1 MKKCLKLL
9 LTTTVLLSMNPMP
22 ILAEEEHDH
31 DHDTT
36 ETLAADHHHEHGTNY
51 ANFIPANILNPDDSV
66 YEAPE
71 ATDDYVGLYT
81 AQARVEDLDADLE
94 LILSIGDDG
103 LFNLAYYFVNSP
115 EQRGVR
121 FYANEEG
128 EVESTEA
135 IYQDLVILT
144 GALREGEGGLGTGL
158 IGKTLSPVVLLDEN
172 GEADR
177 LYPYMNLAFDLR
189 ENHLNARVYQ
199 NVGLYLADDV
209 VAVDVNHL
217 IGLDSEEQIMTQ
229 FSSVEE
235 GHEDEFLV
243 ESHTYELLQESFD
256 NDLIEHNDF
265 KMAYQSENEFMQL
278 VLAMHLRTNTS
289 FPQDT
294 EVELIDPQ
302 SVQLNDDLEAQYA
315 MLINDSV
322 LYVFDGESL
331 FMAEDVEETD
341 GEYTAENWVTN

>member
-1 MKKCLKLL
+1 MKKCLTLL
-9 LTTTVLLSMNPMP
+9 LTTTLLLSLNSVM
-22 ILAEEEHDH
+22 ILAEEDH
-31 DHDTT
+31 DHDAT
-36 ETLAADHHHEHGTNY
+36 ETLAADYHHEHGTNY

-66 YEAPE
+66 YEAPDDTE
-71 ATDDYVGLYT
+71 DYVGLYT
-81 AQARVEDLDADLE
+81 AQTRVEDLDADLE

-115 EQRGVR
+115 EQQGVR
-121 FYANEEG
+121 FYANEEA

-158 IGKTLSPVVLLDEN
+158 IGKTISPVVLLDKD

-177 LYPYMNLAFDLR
+177 LYPYMNLAYDLR
-189 ENHLNARVYQ
+189 ENHQNSRVYQ

-217 IGLDSEEQIMTQ
+217 IGLDSEEQIVTQ

-256 NDLIEHNDF
+256 TDLKEHNDF
-265 KMAYQSENEFMQL
+265 KMDYQSENEFMQL

-294 EVELIDPQ
+294 EVELIDPE
-302 SVQLNDDLEAQYA
+302 SVQLNDDLDAQYA

-331 FMAEDVEETD
+331 FMAEDVEEID
-341 GEYTAENWVTN
+341 GEYSAENWVTN

>member
-1 MKKCLKLL
+1 MKKCLTLL
-9 LTTTVLLSMNPMP
+9 LTTTLLLSLNPVM
-22 ILAEEEHDH
+22 ILAEEDH
-31 DHDTT
+31 DHDATG
-36 ETLAADHHHEHGTNY
+36 TLAADHHHEHGTNC
-51 ANFIPANILNPDDSV
+51 ANFIPTNILNPDDSV
-66 YEAPE
+66 YKAPE

-81 AQARVEDLDADLE
+81 AQARVEDLDTDLE
-94 LILSIGDDG
+94 LILSISEDG
-103 LFNLAYYFVNSP
+103 LFNLSYYFVNTP
-115 EQRGVR
+115 EQRGIR
-121 FYANEEG
+121 FFANEEG

-135 IYQDLVILT
+135 MYQDLIILT
-144 GALREGEGGLGTGL
+144 GALREGEGGLGSGL
-158 IGKTLSPVVLLDEN
+158 IGKTISPVVLLDEN

-189 ENHLNARVYQ
+189 ENPQNARVYQ

-294 EVELIDPQ
+294 EVELIDPE
-302 SVQLNDDLEAQYA
+302 SVQLNDDSEAQYA

-331 FMAEDVEETD
+331 FMTEEVEEVD
-341 GEYTAENWVTN
+341 GKYTVENWVTN

>member
-1 MKKCLKLL
+1 MTLL
-9 LTTTVLLSMNPMP
+9 LTTTLLLSLNPVM
-22 ILAEEEHDH
+22 ILAEEDH
-31 DHDTT
+31 DHDAT

-51 ANFIPANILNPDDSV
+51 ANFMPANILNPDDSV

-71 ATDDYVGLYT
+71 ATEDYVGLYT
-81 AQARVEDLDADLE
+81 AQTRVEDLDADLE

-158 IGKTLSPVVLLDEN
+158 IGKTISPVVLLDED

-177 LYPYMNLAFDLR
+177 LYPYMNLAYDLR

-217 IGLDSEEQIMTQ
+217 IGLDSDEQIVTQ

-235 GHEDEFLV
+235 GHEDEVLV
-243 ESHTYELLQESFD
+243 ESRTYELLQESFD

-265 KMAYQSENEFMQL
+265 KMDYQSENEFMQL
-278 VLAMHLRTNTS
+278 VLAMHLRTNAS

-294 EVELIDPQ
+294 EVELIDPK
-302 SVQLNDDLEAQYA
+302 SVQLNDDSEAQYA

-331 FMAEDVEETD
+331 FMTEEVEEVD
-341 GEYTAENWVTN
+341 GKYTVEKWVTN

>member
-1 MKKCLKLL
+1 MKKSLTLL
-9 LTTTVLLSMNPMP
+9 LTTTLLLSLNPVM
-22 ILAEEEHDH
+22 ILAEEDH
-31 DHDTT
+31 DHDAT

-51 ANFIPANILNPDDSV
+51 ANFMPANILNPDDSV

-71 ATDDYVGLYT
+71 ATEDYVGLYT
-81 AQARVEDLDADLE
+81 AQTRVEDLDADLE

-158 IGKTLSPVVLLDEN
+158 IGKTISPVVLLDED

-177 LYPYMNLAFDLR
+177 LYPYMNLAYDLR

-217 IGLDSEEQIMTQ
+217 IGLDSDEQIVTQ

-235 GHEDEFLV
+235 GHEDEVLV
-243 ESHTYELLQESFD
+243 ESRTYELLQESFD

-265 KMAYQSENEFMQL
+265 KMDYQSENEFMQL
-278 VLAMHLRTNTS
+278 VLAMHLRTNAS

-294 EVELIDPQ
+294 EVELIDPK
-302 SVQLNDDLEAQYA
+302 SVQLNDDSEAQYA

-331 FMAEDVEETD
+331 FMTEEVEEVD
-341 GEYTAENWVTN
+341 GKYTVEKWVTN